1 MKNIVV
7 SQIFCMGCLMEKY
20 TWDIHIKVSI
30 GKKEE
35 IGKRNLGSIWAN
47 VLYEWRCIRGGETNF
62 SEDKR
67 GN

>member
-1 MKNIVV
+1 
-7 SQIFCMGCLMEKY
+7 MEKY